1 MSEPSKV
8 IEKYINKFF
17 LKEDTKDQRGIIL
30 LMAVKRS
37 TTIPKA
43 PLARIMTQAG
53 AQRISS
59 DALDALVEI
68 LEDKAN
74 EIAMQAVKISKHAGR
89 KTINDG
95 DIKLAVRK

>member
-1 MSEPSKV
+1 
-8 IEKYINKFF
+8 
-17 LKEDTKDQRGIIL
+17 
-30 LMAVKRS
+30 MAVKRN
-37 TTIPKA
+37 TIIPKA

-59 DALDALVEI
+59 EALDILVEI
-68 LEDKAN
+68 IEEKAS

>member
-1 MSEPSKV
+1 
-8 IEKYINKFF
+8 
-17 LKEDTKDQRGIIL
+17 
-30 LMAVKRS
+30 MAVKRS

-43 PLARIMTQAG
+43 PLARIMMQAG

-59 DALDALVEI
+59 DALDVLVEI
-68 LEDKAN
+68 LEEKAN
-74 EIAMQAVKISKHAGR
+74 EIALQAVKISKHAGR

>member
-1 MSEPSKV
+1 MSEKT
-8 IEKYINKFF
+8 IERYINKFF

-43 PLARIMTQAG
+43 PLARIMAQAG